1 MDPVPAS
8 VSHAQGTFPGVC
20 DSSNSTVKT
29 RILIISDTH
38 GMRPTDSPPSNP
50 ETLSSPYTL
59 YGHTAT
65 RSPFHLPLPA
75 VDVLIHCG
83 DLTKRSSAEEYRSTM
98 AAIRQVQAPVKIIIA
113 GNHDLSLHQQFIKD
127 NMNENISKSQRALA
141 FHVEA
146 KHIVAGSKD
155 VTYLEEGTHEVSLP
169 NGARLRL
176 YTSPWTPSYGGW
188 AFQYEGS
195 HNFSIPAGIDVAVT
209 HGPPLGIQD
218 SASNGDYAGCPMLFN
233 SIQKARPRI
242 HCFGHIHEAWGGYYA
257 HWASPE
263 DTPWQQATGSGR
275 SLGGGSHPSYT
286 SGTYNDLHFD
296 YDSNSDT
303 SMPDAPP
310 RTLEAIDQ
318 ARSRAVET
326 VDSLR
331 LLDKD
336 SDKETAHKRERYA
349 RHSAEGCCR
358 VDVSPEGDVPV
369 ERGKQTLFLNAAIL
383 DRRYK
388 IAHFPWLVEID
399 LPIV

>member
-1 MDPVPAS
+1 MDPIPAP
-8 VSHAQGTFPGVC
+8 VSHTQGTLPG
-20 DSSNSTVKT
+20 
-29 RILIISDTH
+29 
-38 GMRPTDSPPSNP
+38 PTIQPRNP
-50 ETLSSPYTL
+50 IFPYTL

-113 GNHDLSLHQQFIKD
+113 GNHDLSLHQQFVKD
-127 NMNENISKSQRALA
+127 NMNENVSKSQRALA
-141 FHVEA
+141 FHAEA

-263 DTPWQQATGSGR
+263 GTPWQQATGSGR
-275 SLGGGSHPSYT
+275 SPGGSHPSYT

-296 YDSNSDT
+296 YDDSNSDV

-310 RTLEAIDQ
+310 RTLEALDQ

-336 SDKETAHKRERYA
+336 SDKEMAHKRERYA

-358 VDVSPEGDVPV
+358 VDVSPEGDAPV

-399 LPIV
+399 LPIA